1 MACRICQQSPEH
13 LRDERVSAFEA
24 TAAALATR
32 EGHETIIIALGS
44 AIGKQTATGA

>member
-1 MACRICQQSPEH
+1 
-13 LRDERVSAFEA
+13 VSAFEA
-24 TAAALATR
+24 TAAASLATR